1 LQIDKRQAISCQ
13 SREAEFWDS
22 KISVDFADVAS
33 CDLIVEQ
40 GSFVDAHREEL
51 SYLGVGELYK
61 ISLEILGELS
71 GKTVLDCGCGSG
83 LTSVLL
89 AKYGAIVH
97 AIDISPVSREFT
109 QARAKANGVADKIKS
124 YVMDLQKLDF
134 DDNTFDYVIG
144 SFILHHV
151 HISAAATEIYRVLA
165 KGGKAV
171 FIENSANN
179 KLLMLAR
186 NTLAGKYGI
195 PKYGSP
201 DESPLSWRQ
210 INTLRQ
216 CFNTVIVHYPSFIFF
231 RLLAGYISFCGN
243 PFAMRLLSQLDR
255 FTFNCL
261 PFLRKYSYFQIIE
274 LRKQ

>member
-1 LQIDKRQAISCQ
+1 MVELGNCE

-22 KISVDFADVAS
+22 RISVDFADVS
-33 CDLIVEQ
+33 SEDLIVEQ

-51 SYLGVGELYK
+51 SYFGVGELYRL
-61 ISLEILGELS
+61 SLGILGELS

-83 LTSVLL
+83 LISVLL
-89 AKYGAIVH
+89 AKYGALVH
-97 AIDISPVSREFT
+97 AIDISPVSREVT
-109 QARAKANGVADKIKS
+109 QARAKANDLGDKISS
-124 YVMDLQKLDF
+124 YVMNLQKLDF

-151 HISAAATEIYRVLA
+151 PISAAATEVYRVLA

-201 DESPLSWRQ
+201 DERPLSSSQ

-216 CFNTVIVHYPSFIFF
+216 CFNDHVVVHYPSFVFF

-243 PFAMRLLSQLDR
+243 PFAMRLLSRLDR

-261 PFLRKYSYFQIIE
+261 GFLRKYTYFQIIE
-274 LRKQ
+274 LRKE

>member
-1 LQIDKRQAISCQ
+1 MDELGNCEA
-13 SREAEFWDS
+13 REAEFWDS

-33 CDLIVEQ
+33 CNLIVEQ

-51 SYLGVGELYK
+51 SYFGVGELYRL
-61 ISLEILGELS
+61 SLEILGELS

-89 AKYGAIVH
+89 AKYGALVH
-97 AIDISPVSREFT
+97 AIDISPVSSKVTR
-109 QARAKANGVADKIKS
+109 ARAKANGVADKIKS

-134 DDNTFDYVIG
+134 ADNTFDYVIG

-151 HISAAATEIYRVLA
+151 HISAAAAEIYRVLA

-216 CFNTVIVHYPSFIFF
+216 CFNAVIVHYPSFIFF

-243 PFAMRLLSQLDR
+243 PFTMRLLSRLDR

-261 PFLRKYSYFQIIE
+261 PVLRKYSYFQIIE